1 MVNSLDNGIW
11 LNSLLDLAKA
21 INSAVAKK
29 DELDKDFE
37 KPGSA
42 LEIAF
47 MWVEQLL
54 SSNFAD

>member
-21 INSAVAKK
+21 INSAVAEK

-47 MWVEQLL
+47 MWVE
-54 SSNFAD
+54 